1 MPTPFTINFNHF
13 RSATAIEVA
22 RPTELI
28 PALEM
33 IGLSTSKTT
42 MAVIGG
48 AARFAPAEMEA
59 VTPFLSEILL
69 ELIHRHDSYLV
80 DGGTDAGLMQL
91 IGRMRHRARAKF
103 PLIGVATRRTV
114 LLPDDSNPAPDA
126 VPLEPNH
133 THFIL
138 VPGKQW
144 GDESV
149 WMSQIVGLLSRTNVS
164 LTLLFNGGE
173 ISRTD
178 VQHSFDAGRTVVAF
192 AGSGRLADE
201 LARQPHHSD
210 LLKLI
215 NLNEP
220 NSANFN
226 KLESLITEVSNGRA
240 FR

>member
-1 MPTPFTINFNHF
+1 M
-13 RSATAIEVA
+13 
-22 RPTELI
+22 
-28 PALEM
+28 M
-33 IGLSTSKTT
+33 GLSTSKTT
-42 MAVIGG
+42 LAIIGG

-91 IGRMRHRARAKF
+91 IGQMRHRARAKF

-114 LLPDDSNPAPDA
+114 ILPDDSHPAPDA
-126 VPLEPNH
+126 APLEPNH
-133 THFIL
+133 SHFIL
-138 VPGKQW
+138 VPGANW
-144 GDESV
+144 GDESP
-149 WMSQIVGLLSRTNVS
+149 WISQIVGLLSRTKTA

-178 VQHSFDAGRTVVAF
+178 VQHSLDAGRPVVAF

-201 LARQPHHSD
+201 LARQPQNNN
-210 LLKLI
+210 LLKII

-220 NSANFN
+220 NPKILKN
-226 KLESLITEVSNGRA
+226 LESIL
-240 FR
+240 